1 MNGAWGVD
9 EMTRTAA
16 QAMYRFMR
24 TADAFHTDPATRS
37 DVEGLLIALE
47 AAEDFP
53 GHEVPV
59 MANSL
64 TLAAAETDAARLAA
78 NLSSDQLRAAVL
90 ELYPNAVVAEGLR
103 CQAGTDDP
111 EDCEGLEDAVLLL
124 PASGP
129 ALTACV
135 RHGAAIL
142 ATMTDCRIEPGPAYR
157 YRPDLLAVTDAKRR
171 SHVLRGQLPEPHPGG
186 E

>member
-1 MNGAWGVD
+1 
-9 EMTRTAA
+9 MTRTAA

-24 TADAFHTDPATRS
+24 TADAFRADPATRS
-37 DVEGLLIALE
+37 DVERLLLAIE

-64 TLAAAETDAARLAA
+64 TLAAAEMDAARVAA
-78 NLSSDQLRAAVL
+78 NLSGDQLRAAVL
-90 ELYPNAVVAEGLR
+90 ELYPDAVVGEGFR

-111 EDCEGLEDAVLLL
+111 QDCEGLEDSVLLL

-135 RHGAAIL
+135 RHAAAIL
-142 ATMTDCRIEPGPAYR
+142 ATMPDCRIEPGPAYH
-157 YRPDLLAVTDAKRR
+157 YRPDLTAVPDAVRR
-171 SHVLRGQLPEPHPGG
+171 SRLGQPPQPRVGG